1 MYAATLQLFHRI
13 DEYVKE
19 KLLLSIIFCE
29 ILGYFKKNN
38 VFFSIILL
46 QFLLAF
52 LVGTRVKIRS
62 NYKTVLFS
70 FMCMVFIL
78 SVSLID
84 SYFVYFC
91 ALFSVIFLLYFKKQV
106 IIQTLFF
113 LNEKNSIHWYLVAGW
128 QIYQPSY

>member
-1 MYAATLQLFHRI
+1 MELLYINLIMALSSISLNFICFYLFGP
-13 DEYVKE
+13 
-19 KLLLSIIFCE
+19 S
-29 ILGYFKKNN
+29 G

-113 LNEKNSIHWYLVAGW
+113 LNEKNSIH
-128 QIYQPSY
+128 